1 MKLNFKQLAIIY
13 FIMLYLHITA
23 VVYFPSVE
31 PFTKPFLM
39 LILLYW
45 LYTHKSRITNKGVFN
60 ATALALVFSL
70 IGDEFMVF
78 EVGRPLV
85 FLGGLS
91 SFLIAHLFFIR
102 AFSFQRN
109 KKLKVSNSFLF
120 SLMLQGV
127 IIFMIFDKHI
137 DNQLKIPMYLYCLVI
152 LSMVNFAYLRKNS
165 IDRWN
170 WNIGVIGAFSF
181 VISDLLLAY
190 NAFVTPFKFAPFVV
204 LTHYGIAQFLI
215 VNSIIYSFEAPED

>member
-1 MKLNFKQLAIIY
+1 MRLNFKQLTILY
-13 FIMLYLHITA
+13 FLLLYIHIA
-23 VVYFPSVE
+23 VVVYFPSLE
-31 PFTKPFLM
+31 AFTKPLLM
-39 LILLYW
+39 LLLLYW
-45 LYTHKSRITNKGVFN
+45 LFSHKNRITHKGVLYS
-60 ATALALVFSL
+60 TVIALLFSL
-70 IGDEFMVF
+70 IGDEFMVY

-85 FLGGLS
+85 FLGGLF
-91 SFLIAHLFFIR
+91 SFLIAHLFYIR

-120 SLMLQGV
+120 SLMFQGV

-152 LSMVNFAYLRKNS
+152 LAMVNFAYLRKNM

-170 WNIGVIGAFSF
+170 WNLGVIGAFSF
-181 VISDLLLAY
+181 VVSDLLLAY
-190 NAFVTPFKFAPFVV
+190 NAFVIPFKFAPFAV

-215 VNSIIYSFEAPED
+215 VTSIINSFEAPKD